1 VATRKNLPANL
12 GDMPVKSE
20 PRCNICSCASRNKV
34 DKLIAAQF
42 SMTDIAQ
49 ELLDSDPD
57 FKDKVLDTVRKN
69 VERHAKRH
77 LDLRNKAI
85 RHMVEQR
92 AREQG
97 MLLETVEGKI
107 TSGRALL
114 DLLIMRATEQAS
126 DPDQRVKF
134 ADAIEAVKMLEDVQK
149 AEFQHQLETYQR
161 QVWAISEALKTVAG
175 NYTKNNQVIDA
186 MFIPTVVQEARKLFE
201 MEAVSPQLEK
211 VN

>member
-1 VATRKNLPANL
+1 MPRKQQDLASFDPKNLP
-12 GDMPVKSE
+12 MKTE
-20 PRCNICSCASRNKV
+20 PRCNVCQSPQRAKV

-42 SMTDIAQ
+42 SMTDIAG
-49 ELLDSDPD
+49 ELIDSDPD
-57 FKDKVLDTVRKN
+57 FKDKNPDTVRKN

-114 DLLIMRATEQAS
+114 DLLIMRATEQAT

-161 QVWAISEALKTVAG
+161 QVWAISESLKTIATQFKV
-175 NYTKNNQVIDA
+175 DP
-186 MFIPTVVQEARKLFE
+186 MFIPAVVKEAHRLFE
-201 MEAVSPQLEK
+201 MEAIAPQLEK
-211 VN
+211 EIK

>member
-1 VATRKNLPANL
+1 MASKKTDLANFDPKN
-12 GDMPVKSE
+12 MPVKSE
-20 PRCNICSCASRNKV
+20 PRCNICTSASRNKV

-49 ELLDSDPD
+49 ELVDSDPD

-161 QVWAISEALKTVAG
+161 QVWAISEAVKAKVPQAL
-175 NYTKNNQVIDA
+175 
-186 MFIPTVVQEARKLFE
+186 IPEIVNEARRLFE
-201 MEAVSPQLEK
+201 LEAVSPQLENAK
-211 VN
+211 

>member
-1 VATRKNLPANL
+1 MPAKKTDLANFDPKN
-12 GDMPVKSE
+12 MPVKSE
-20 PRCNICSCASRNKV
+20 PRCNICTSASRNKV

-49 ELLDSDPD
+49 ELVDSDPD

-161 QVWAISEALKTVAG
+161 QVWAISEAVKAKVPQAL
-175 NYTKNNQVIDA
+175 
-186 MFIPTVVQEARKLFE
+186 IPEIVNEARRLFE
-201 MEAVSPQLEK
+201 LEAVSPQLENAK
-211 VN
+211 